1 MKYDFTTLMDRR
13 GKDAIAVDLYDPKD
27 VKHGLDVIP
36 MWVADMNFPTLPDIS
51 EAMIE
56 RAKHPAFGYFQPR
69 PEYYE
74 HIINWHQERY
84 GTEGL
89 KKEDILYANGVL
101 GGVVSAL
108 NVLCQAVTMCSYSH
122 QRISVSLVFRKQWLE
137 HRFKPDG

>member
-56 RAKHPAFGYFQPR
+56 RAKHPAFRLFPA
-69 PEYYE
+69 
-74 HIINWHQERY
+74 
-84 GTEGL
+84 T
-89 KKEDILYANGVL
+89 
-101 GGVVSAL
+101 S
-108 NVLCQAVTMCSYSH
+108 
-122 QRISVSLVFRKQWLE
+122 
-137 HRFKPDG
+137 